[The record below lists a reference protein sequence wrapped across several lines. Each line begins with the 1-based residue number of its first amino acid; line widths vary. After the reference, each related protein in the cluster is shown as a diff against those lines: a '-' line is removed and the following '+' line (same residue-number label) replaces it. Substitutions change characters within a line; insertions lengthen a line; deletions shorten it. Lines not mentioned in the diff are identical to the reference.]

1 LQYIY
6 IRGIRFGNTA
16 GYDRPMHPLD
26 TIYQRSCR
34 QYVFQQDRL
43 DAAKISW
50 GAIGDI
56 FTNEQAMQ
64 QLEMQADKEGGSF
77 DTAKAAQ
84 ISKKKKVSFGALQQ
98 SVKIYG
104 ALCVVRC
111 VRCVLLLPPTPSTP
125 TLFLTPSSMLH
136 AAPSLLTC
144 MLHCMCASFYFL

>member
-1 LQYIY
+1 
-6 IRGIRFGNTA
+6 
-16 GYDRPMHPLD
+16 MHPLD
-26 TIYQRSCR
+26 TIFQRSCR

-104 ALCVVRC
+104 ALCVVCAACSSCHPRHPHPHSSS
-111 VRCVLLLPPTPSTP
+111 LPVPCYCCTATIN
-125 TLFLTPSSMLH
+125 MYVALH
-136 AAPSLLTC
+136 VHL
-144 MLHCMCASFYFL
+144 